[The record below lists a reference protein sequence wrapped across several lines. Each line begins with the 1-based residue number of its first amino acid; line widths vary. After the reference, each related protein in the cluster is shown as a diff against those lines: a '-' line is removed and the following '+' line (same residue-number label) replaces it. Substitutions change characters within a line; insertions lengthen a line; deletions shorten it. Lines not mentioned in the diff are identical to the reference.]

1 MSETLMNSLISS
13 GVLKDKITD
22 SELLNAPR
30 RRIKQQNKI
39 VNKFFIRNSEEMLSF
54 FGEYNT
60 QLTWADVEDNLIVYI
75 NL

>member
-1 MSETLMNSLISS
+1 MNSLISS

-39 VNKFFIRNSEEMLSF
+39 VNKFFIRNSDEMLNF

-75 NL
+75 NS

>member
-1 MSETLMNSLISS
+1 MNSLISS

-39 VNKFFIRNSEEMLSF
+39 VNKFFIRNSEEMLNF

>member
-39 VNKFFIRNSEEMLSF
+39 VNKFFIRNSEEMLNF